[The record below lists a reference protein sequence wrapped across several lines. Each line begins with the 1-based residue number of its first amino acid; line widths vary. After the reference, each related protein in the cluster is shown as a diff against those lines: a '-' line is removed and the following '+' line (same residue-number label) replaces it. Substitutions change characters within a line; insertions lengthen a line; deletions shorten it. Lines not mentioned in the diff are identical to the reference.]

1 MCYKILEVGS
11 NDVHNKVYE
20 RLLKKTNIMT
30 NEYCTV
36 DQKSSFN
43 SYFVQEYF
51 KGSMCYFFF
60 FCSHRLQK
68 ILFYKILY

>member
-43 SYFVQEYF
+43 
-51 KGSMCYFFF
+51 
-60 FCSHRLQK
+60 
-68 ILFYKILY
+68 